1 MKNFIQKPKPPESR
15 SLKGAPISDYMV
27 TNLITFRPDTE
38 IDTVI
43 NTFLEKGITGAP
55 VLNENK
61 EIVGLIDDKDCLSII
76 VQDAYHNQPGGKAT
90 VDVYMTNVMRTI
102 SVDADVIDAATI
114 FLRTPY
120 KRLLVIDHN
129 GKLVGQVSRR
139 DILRA
144 IKDMKATT
152 W

>member
-1 MKNFIQKPKPPESR
+1 MKNFVQKPKPPESR
-15 SLKGAPISDYMV
+15 TLQGAPITQYMARQ
-27 TNLITFRPDTE
+27 LITFRPDSE

-55 VLNENK
+55 VLNDQK
-61 EIVGLIDDKDCLSII
+61 EIVGLIDDKDCLG
-76 VQDAYHNQPGGKAT
+76 VLFQDAYHNQPGRTT
-90 VDVYMTNVMRTI
+90 VDAYMSNVMRTI
-102 SVDADVIDAATI
+102 SVDADIIDAANI

-120 KRLLVIDHN
+120 KRLLVVDHA

-144 IKDMKATT
+144 IQEMKSTT

>member
-1 MKNFIQKPKPPESR
+1 MKNFTQKPKPAESR
-15 SLKGAPISDYMV
+15 SLQGASITKYMV
-27 TNLITFRPDTE
+27 KDLITFRPDTE

-55 VLNENK
+55 VLNEKK
-61 EIVGLIDDKDCLSII
+61 EIVGLIDDKDCLNVI
-76 VQDAYHNQPGGKAT
+76 VQDAYHNQPGGKNT
-90 VDVYMTNVMRTI
+90 VDAYMTNVMRTI
-102 SVDADVIDAATI
+102 SVDADVIDAANI
-114 FLRTPY
+114 FLRTPF
-120 KRLLVIDHN
+120 KRLLVVDHD

-144 IKDMKATT
+144 IKDMKSTT